1 MKPHTPLYL
10 SSLLLALAGL
20 GIMAH
25 SAVAQQTIPPC
36 QPPQSDEYLLL
47 VLSRTREN
55 HQQVQRTLPQESRAS
70 LCRYLDDTV
79 TRIGGFRRAEVAN
92 DWARYVNEIVGL
104 SAYVVRP
111 TSTPPPLPPTPP
123 ANNSQGYTPQSL
135 GEGYAV
141 LVDYFNQPEVA
152 AQVQQLL
159 GRDVGLASYG
169 QRPYLLA
176 VYTTNEQA
184 ANSILRQLSDRGFWS
199 MVVDS
204 RRVTLLRP
212 TVQF

>member
-1 MKPHTPLYL
+1 
-10 SSLLLALAGL
+10 
-20 GIMAH
+20 MAH
-25 SAVAQQTIPPC
+25 SAVAQQAVPPC

-47 VLSRTREN
+47 VLSRTWEN
-55 HQQVQRTLPQESRAS
+55 HQQVQRTLPQQSQAR

-79 TRIGGFRRAEVAN
+79 TRIGGFWRAEDAN
-92 DWARYVNEIVGL
+92 DWARYVNEIVGF

-111 TSTPPPLPPTPP
+111 TSAPSPLPPTPP
-123 ANNSQGYTPQSL
+123 PNNSQGYTPQAL

-141 LVDYFNQPEVA
+141 LVDYFDRPEVA
-152 AQVQQLL
+152 AEVQQLL
-159 GRDVGLASYG
+159 GRDVGLAAYG

-212 TVQF
+212 AVQF